1 MTQEEPIKI
10 EGVEK
15 VAEFIELAKFN
26 ALPKESRIKQYG
38 FYRMQDFSIRY
49 NLNDSTIAS
58 WRNKDVFWQYVKRFM
73 FNWGQKQTPDVL
85 RALLKRI
92 KEEGRRP
99 ETELWLQLFQ
109 GFEDTR
115 RLKVDADIKREMTE
129 EEKQLIRESLK
140 HVGIGK

>member
-1 MTQEEPIKI
+1 MNQSESIKI
-10 EGVEK
+10 EGVDK

-26 ALPKESRIKQYG
+26 ALPKEARMRQYG
-38 FYRMQDFSIRY
+38 FCLMQDFSKKYEI
-49 NLNDSTIAS
+49 NDGTIAN
-58 WRNKDVFWQYVKRFM
+58 WRNMDVFWQYVKRFM

-115 RLKVDADIKREMTE
+115 RLKVDADVKREMTE
-129 EEKQLIRESLK
+129 EEKQLITESLK